1 MNEKKI
7 YFLLFLVAVS
17 IFAISLA
24 VFVSVDFFSDDFSYF
39 ELLQAKAIS
48 QTGFP
53 DYDNSFVIGSSRLVF
68 MPLYEYMLG
77 ITYWMFGSILSLKIL
92 QSILLA
98 LIPIAVFR
106 LSYELRGEHLPALLS
121 AMIGGFVPVIWQ
133 LSSNSLSKIPIVII
147 LMLLSTE
154 FYLKSLSNKK
164 FLGLFYISFIVLS
177 LTSNTSILFVCAI
190 AFGIFLSSI
199 DNKKINSTEI
209 ELLSFCLA
217 VAIFVVVVT
226 YGARISNIGTKII
239 WFNTP
244 SQVLSLEYQDF
255 NLAQLIYSLGIF
267 PMIYGSYSLYLLTT
281 AQESKK
287 RDYTIMS
294 FILMA
299 LLLLWLKMVPW
310 KIGFSVLGIFLAV
323 QFTDFFILLRTGINK
338 SKISMYKQHIYY
350 FAVVFFIIGSLIPSV
365 VYAKFSTDNIASQSL
380 VNAMI
385 FLKENSMEGEAV
397 AIHPRESHLLQYLTL
412 RRVVIDSNYI
422 ALDSPET
429 RYLELQ
435 RIFSE
440 KFETNAREIL
450 DEYGISYIFITAS
463 SKNDYEVE
471 ELAYAKDSPYFE
483 MIHNDGENIIYKY
496 NCPLE

>member
-1 MNEKKI
+1 MNEEKI
-7 YFLLFLVAVS
+7 YFLLLLVATS

-24 VFVSVDFFSDDFSYF
+24 TFTSADFFSDDFSYF

-48 QTGFP
+48 QTGLP
-53 DYDNSFVIGSSRLVF
+53 DFDNSFVVGSSRLVF
-68 MPLYEYMLG
+68 MPLYEYVLG
-77 ITYWMFGSILSLKIL
+77 ITYRIFGSILSLKIL
-92 QSILLA
+92 QSLLLA

-164 FLGLFYISFIVLS
+164 FLGLFYISFIILS
-177 LTSNTSILFVCAI
+177 LTSNASILFVCAI

-217 VAIFVVVVT
+217 VAIFIIIVT
-226 YGARISNIGTKII
+226 YGARISDIGTRII
-239 WFNTP
+239 WLNTP

-255 NLAQLIYSLGIF
+255 NLTQLIYSLGIF
-267 PMIYGSYSLYLLTT
+267 PMIYGSYSVYLLTT

-287 RDYTIMS
+287 RDYVIMS

-323 QFTDFFILLRTGINK
+323 QFTDFFILLRKRINK

-365 VYAKFSTDNIASQSL
+365 GYAKFSTSNIASQDL
-380 VNAMI
+380 VNAMV
-385 FLKENSMEGEAV
+385 FLKDNSIEGEVV
-397 AIHPRESHLLQYLTL
+397 AIHPKESHLLQYLTL
-412 RRVVIDSNYI
+412 RRVIIDSNYI
-422 ALDSPET
+422 ALDSPES
-429 RYLELQ
+429 RYLELR

-440 KFETNAREIL
+440 RFETNAREIL
-450 DEYGISYIFITAS
+450 DEYDISYIFITES
-463 SKNDYEVE
+463 SKNDYGVD
-471 ELAYAKDSPYFE
+471 ELTYAKDSPYFE
-483 MIHNDGENIIYKY
+483 TIYNDGKNIIYRY
-496 NCPLE
+496 NFPLE